1 MSSKKETIIH
11 DSKIISKYILVSHTK
26 NESNNE
32 ISNYVTNNKKSKKTS
47 SKTSTSFLASL
58 EYCECV
64 PTVGNLGQT
73 ESQKLDESKK
83 KHTEKSYGKNNKTKF
98 TVPRINISKDTK
110 RILEDQ
116 NNSNSNDLECVE
128 FLNSLNFESVDKD
141 EEYINYSINMTYHIS
156 KYS

>member
-11 DSKIISKYILVSHTK
+11 DSTIISKSVIVTHTK
-26 NESNNE
+26 NRSNDE

-47 SKTSTSFLASL
+47 SKTSASFLASL

-83 KHTEKSYGKNNKTKF
+83 KHTETIGGKNNKRRF
-98 TVPRINISKDTK
+98 TVQKK
-110 RILEDQ
+110 RFRKTQIA
-116 NNSNSNDLECVE
+116 
-128 FLNSLNFESVDKD
+128 
-141 EEYINYSINMTYHIS
+141 Y
-156 KYS
+156 